1 MAPSNY
7 LDHSIYGM
15 SRYGRYKMQKIL
27 ETPYDKIP
35 KNIREL
41 LSTKE
46 LDVLKKQARENTD
59 KDVLYFE
66 DNFKLVELKEKAK
79 TNYVKIEDIS
89 GNKSRKRTWAKEI
102 SNTKKWDFNTFIVGI
117 QSDKKHILNSQ
128 IDILLTI
135 QKFM

>member
-15 SRYGRYKMQKIL
+15 SRYGRYQMQKFL

-59 KDVLYFE
+59 EDVLYFE

-79 TNYVKIEDIS
+79 TNRGIQVFVAHSRNKRGDIQICC
-89 GNKSRKRTWAKEI
+89 WKEI
-102 SNTKKWDFNTFIVGI
+102 F
-117 QSDKKHILNSQ
+117 
-128 IDILLTI
+128 
-135 QKFM
+135 